1 MTHQPNLFEP
11 SEVEKAESLL
21 VEAGIAMMEAADHGG
36 LKAYDLACQAVC
48 TAAYAVRL
56 ARAREDSGG

>member
-1 MTHQPNLFEP
+1 VTSQPNLFDP
-11 SEVEKAESLL
+11 SEVEKAEDLL
-21 VEAGIAMMEAADHGG
+21 VEAGLVMLEAADHGG

-48 TAAYAVRL
+48 RAAYAVRL